1 MYLESYLNSI
11 PLHQKSSIKEV
22 SKSFIDKLKK
32 TDPKQKTRNT
42 LLLGNVQSGKTGKVL
57 GLVSSLADENYKF
70 FIYLT
75 TDSVD
80 LQKQP
85 LNESKTV

>member
-32 TDPKQKTRNT
+32 TDPKQK
-42 LLLGNVQSGKTGKVL
+42 LVIHFYWVMFKVGKQERF
-57 GLVSSLADENYKF
+57 LV
-70 FIYLT
+70 
-75 TDSVD
+75 
-80 LQKQP
+80 
-85 LNESKTV
+85 